1 MKTSTSLSLAGLLL
15 NICFL
20 HAEAHASCN
29 PSEAQGGY
37 CNLLGK
43 HYDTVRKTSVFISNP
58 QSNGS
63 GTIIRKIG
71 RKYTVITAG
80 HVLAGVSPLEYK
92 DYPLITYDNRQ
103 HVVRKAQTYKKLDLT
118 EIEFESDEYYQ
129 TAPLSNPIVGRY
141 DKVAIAGFPVNNR
154 GNSKTEMCEAYP
166 MGCWNTMKITKKEA
180 QRLGLNPEFYG
191 EKLSEGAE
199 TFLLGIDPTISG
211 KDGSCSIIDYS
222 SILSNSNGYN
232 VTYNCITFP
241 GMSGGGVW
249 RESDG
254 KLIGVHGLGLG
265 LRLKKNGKD
274 VVYKAGLNMGIS
286 ANQINI
292 SNLSQSSRGEVSFR
306 NLSKEKQHARF
317 LLESGKIDES
327 LAAYKLIENKAE
339 EPFEKL
345 AIKAN
350 ILVGLIANGD
360 LGEASKRHAELGQK
374 LNHSSTSLRSKNNN
388 SVLYFMARNSFLLS
402 SQAIAILTLSFS
414 KLENSTILLEKDA
427 LTMEGVRTPSLDYA
441 RLNNLSGEILK
452 GKDWSTGTSRTAYAS
467 LIESGGYLNFRDS
480 SYADS
485 SALINLENWLKAIEL
500 KKHMAGSDYKK
511 KRICEKL
518 AAATFETFYSDPLEN
533 YIKQSIKDSARN
545 YCLGSG
551 ADDFIKNED
560 ILPLFLMYAS

>member
-1 MKTSTSLSLAGLLL
+1 MKISTAISLTGLLL

-20 HAEAHASCN
+20 YSDAQASCN

-43 HYDTVRKTSVFISNP
+43 HYDVVRNTSVFITNP
-58 QSNGS
+58 QFNGS

-80 HVLAGVSPLEYK
+80 HVLTKVSPSEYE
-92 DYPLITYDNRQ
+92 DYPLITYDNRK
-103 HVVRKAQTYKKLDLT
+103 HIITKAQTFQPLDLM
-118 EIEFESDEYYQ
+118 EIEFESDEDYQ

-154 GNSKTEMCEAYP
+154 GNGKTEMCEAYP

-180 QRLGLNPEFYG
+180 QRLGLNPEFYV
-191 EKLSEGAE
+191 EKVSEGAG
-199 TFLLGIDPTISG
+199 TFRLAIEPTISG

-222 SILSNSNGYN
+222 SILINSNGYN
-232 VTYNCITFP
+232 VTYNCMTFP

-286 ANQINI
+286 ANQINM
-292 SNLSQSSRGEVSFR
+292 SNLSQSSKGEVSSR
-306 NLSKEKQHARF
+306 DLSKEKQHARF

-327 LAAYKLIENKAE
+327 LAAYKLIEDKAE
-339 EPFEKL
+339 EPLEKL

-350 ILVGLIANGD
+350 ILVGLIVSGD
-360 LGEASKRHAELGQK
+360 LGKASERHAELGQK
-374 LNHSSTSLRSKNNN
+374 LNQISASLRLEDNN
-388 SVLYFMARNSFLLS
+388 SISYFMARNSYLLS
-402 SQAIAILTLSFS
+402 SQAIAILTRNFS
-414 KLENSTILLEKDA
+414 KLKNSTYLLEKDA
-427 LTMEGVRTPSLDYA
+427 LTMEGTRASSLDYA
-441 RLNNLSGEILK
+441 RLNNLSGQILK
-452 GKDWSTGTSRTAYAS
+452 GEDWSAGTSRTAYSS
-467 LIESGGYLNFRDS
+467 LIESGGYLDFGNSFN
-480 SYADS
+480 ADTT
-485 SALINLENWLKAIEL
+485 ALINLENWLKAIEL
-500 KKHMAGSDYKK
+500 RKHMAGSDYKK

-518 AAATFETFYSDPLEN
+518 AAATIQTFYSDPLEY
-533 YIKQSIKDSARN
+533 YIQQSLKDSVRE

-551 ADDFIKNED
+551 KDDFIKNED
-560 ILPLFLMYAS
+560 IIPLFLMFAS